1 VGCAQNFAL
10 KKTIIF
16 SFLIGIVFLSMC
28 LRTFSPQTGF
38 TSLIQFGDQGV
49 DTFVPWVAET
59 KPHLRKNCGGFD
71 GQQYA
76 QIATDPFLRTPEIE
90 SSLDNPIYRARRI
103 FLPWIAYVLGLGQ
116 TAWILQAY
124 AVLNIVFYFLL
135 LALLIRMIRPNHIF
149 EWMCIL
155 LIMFST
161 GVLESVRRALTDLPA
176 MYLSLLALYWI
187 SKHRLTSLGLLTA
200 SVLTRETTILSSIAF
215 INGVSPTRTRNECES
230 NSPLTLANIFSK
242 KFWKQTVFILAP
254 LAALL
259 AWNAYLTTRFH
270 GTFLSGSSENLDWP
284 LMGYI
289 KNFIHLYQ
297 TPANGINLDR
307 WFAIPA
313 FIGLM
318 IQCSYFLK
326 KRFWGQPLWK
336 FGVGFCLLFLI
347 LGTAVTLSQ
356 RVICRSVLPM
366 TVVFHLLLCEEK
378 ESKNRWWWLG
388 LGNIHTIYGVINFLT
403 YRL

>member
-1 VGCAQNFAL
+1 
-10 KKTIIF
+10 
-16 SFLIGIVFLSMC
+16 M
-28 LRTFSPQTGF
+28 RMWSPQTGF

-49 DTFVPWVAET
+49 ETFVPWVAET

-76 QIATDPFLRTPEIE
+76 QIATDPLLLTPEIE
-90 SSLDNPIYRARRI
+90 RALDNPIYRARRI
-103 FLPWIAYVLGLGQ
+103 FLPWMAYVLGLGH

-135 LALLIRMIRPNHIF
+135 LALLIRMIRPDHFF
-149 EWMCIL
+149 EWACIL
-155 LIMFST
+155 LVMFST

-176 MYLSLLALYWI
+176 LYLSLLALYWV
-187 SKHRLTSLGLLTA
+187 SKHRLSSLGLLTA

-215 INGVSPTRTRNECES
+215 INGVSPARTRSECES
-230 NSPLTLANIFSK
+230 NRPLALKNIFR
-242 KFWKQTVFILAP
+242 KQSLFILVP

-270 GTFLSGSSENLDWP
+270 GIFLSGGSQNLDLP

-289 KNFIHLYQ
+289 KNLIHLYQ

-307 WFAIPA
+307 MFAIPA
-313 FIGLM
+313 FIGLC
-318 IQCSYFLK
+318 IQCAYFAYWKFGNGVKCAHSQKLCMCNHDPL
-326 KRFWGQPLWK
+326 RNSHCVRSLWK

-347 LGTAVTLSQ
+347 LGTAVTISQ
-356 RVICRSVLPM
+356 RVVCRSVLPM

-378 ESKNRWWWLG
+378 DAKHRWWWMA
-388 LGNIHTIYGVINFLT
+388 LGNLHTVYGLINFVT